1 METIYGNKLPL
12 MQTVMEEV
20 LGYIR
25 DVREQLKTKY
35 GADPVEHCLSRIK
48 TEESMREKCRR
59 QHLPETEES
68 ALCVI
73 HDAIGIRVVCAFL
86 SDVYAVRDYL
96 ISIPVLSLV
105 EEKDYI
111 RHAKPNG
118 YRSLHLIFRHTS
130 GLYVEIQLRTISEDT
145 WAALEHNIKYK
156 KEIGGNKVLLVKEL
170 KRCADELASTDLSMQ
185 TLRDMIYEENSEGS
199 DL

>member
-1 METIYGNKLPL
+1 

-96 ISIPVLSLV
+96 TSIPVLSLV
-105 EEKDYI
+105 EE
-111 RHAKPNG
+111 
-118 YRSLHLIFRHTS
+118 

-156 KEIGGNKVLLVKEL
+156 KEIGGNKALLVKEL

-185 TLRDMIYEENSEGS
+185 TLRDMIYEESNKGS
-199 DL
+199 D

>member
-25 DVREQLKTKY
+25 DVRERLRTKY

-59 QHLPETEES
+59 QNLPETEES

-86 SDVYAVRDYL
+86 SDVYAVRNYL
-96 ISIPVLSLV
+96 TSIPVLSLV
-105 EEKDYI
+105 EERI
-111 RHAKPNG
+111 
-118 YRSLHLIFRHTS
+118 
-130 GLYVEIQLRTISEDT
+130 ISAT
-145 WAALEHNIKYK
+145 P
-156 KEIGGNKVLLVKEL
+156 
-170 KRCADELASTDLSMQ
+170 SPTDIAVS
-185 TLRDMIYEENSEGS
+185 I
-199 DL
+199 

>member
-1 METIYGNKLPL
+1 MMETIYGNKLPL

-86 SDVYAVRDYL
+86 SDVYAVRDFL
-96 ISIPVLSLV
+96 ISIPASIV
-105 EEKDYI
+105 I
-111 RHAKPNG
+111 RK
-118 YRSLHLIFRHTS
+118 T
-130 GLYVEIQLRTISEDT
+130 T
-145 WAALEHNIKYK
+145 YK
-156 KEIGGNKVLLVKEL
+156 TAILTGNRLQV
-170 KRCADELASTDLSMQ
+170 
-185 TLRDMIYEENSEGS
+185 NF
-199 DL
+199 